1 MLAMLPAGVYNEGQT
16 MNLLS
21 RYTLVPA
28 LLGAAALSLLS
39 GCQQSQKT
47 YPVFF
52 LTENSGS
59 EEGAGFIVKYG
70 PRYYT
75 RLPMLSLD
83 NFEKFR
89 SFLNDDGSYG
99 VELFVDKRYRTRLYT
114 ETMSNVGKHM
124 LPVVNGFAFA
134 PMKIDRAITDGEL
147 VIWGGLNGYDLW
159 QISRTVKPINEEL
172 EKKRYK
178 KKNPRPKP
186 EKPKV
191 RSQSRDQN
199 DRTIPE
205 LYASQS

>member
-1 MLAMLPAGVYNEGQT
+1 MTLFSRFSFISLLLA
-16 MNLLS
+16 S
-21 RYTLVPA
+21 
-28 LLGAAALSLLS
+28 AALSLFT

-52 LTENSGS
+52 LTENIGS
-59 EEGAGFIVKYG
+59 EEGAGFIIKYG
-70 PRYYT
+70 SRYYT

-99 VELFVDKRYRTRLYT
+99 VELFVKKEYRTRLYT
-114 ETMSNVGKHM
+114 ETMSHVGKYM

-134 PMKIDRAITDGEL
+134 PMKIDRPITDGEL
-147 VIWGGLNGYDLW
+147 VIWGGLNGYDLK
-159 QISRTVKPINEEL
+159 QIGRTVTPMNEEL

-178 KKNPRPKP
+178 NKNPRPKP
-186 EKPKV
+186 QKPKV
-191 RSQSRDQN
+191 KSQSKDLN

-205 LYASQS
+205 LYATQS

>member
-1 MLAMLPAGVYNEGQT
+1 MLLAVALPCLFAN
-16 MNLLS
+16 
-21 RYTLVPA
+21 
-28 LLGAAALSLLS
+28 
-39 GCQQSQKT
+39 CQQSQKA

-52 LTENSGS
+52 LTENRGS

-99 VELFVDKRYRTRLYT
+99 VELFVKKEYRTRLYT

-134 PMKIDRAITDGEL
+134 PMKIDRPIEDGEL
-147 VIWGGLNGYDLW
+147 VIWGGLNGYDLK
-159 QISRTVKPINEEL
+159 QIARTVKPVDEAL

-178 KKNPRPKP
+178 KENPRKKP
-186 EKPKV
+186 EMPKV
-191 RSQSRDQN
+191 KGQTRDLN

>member
-1 MLAMLPAGVYNEGQT
+1 MTLF
-16 MNLLS
+16 S
-21 RYTLVPA
+21 RITLVP
-28 LLGAAALSLLS
+28 LLMGAAAVSLLAN
-39 GCQQSQKT
+39 CQQSQKA

-52 LTENSGS
+52 LTENNGS

-70 PRYYT
+70 HRYYT

-99 VELFVDKRYRTRLYT
+99 VELFVRKEYRTRLYT
-114 ETMSNVGKHM
+114 ETMSHVGKHM

-134 PMKIDRAITDGEL
+134 PMKIDRPITDGEL
-147 VIWGGLNGYDLW
+147 VIWGGLNGYDLK
-159 QISRTVKPINEEL
+159 QISRTLKPIDEEL

-178 KKNPRPKP
+178 DKNPRPKP

-191 RSQSRDQN
+191 KSQTKDLN

>member
-1 MLAMLPAGVYNEGQT
+1 MTLF
-16 MNLLS
+16 S
-21 RYTLVPA
+21 RFTFVPL
-28 LLGAAALSLLS
+28 LLGMAAVSLLAN
-39 GCQQSQKT
+39 CQQSQKA

-52 LTENSGS
+52 LTENNGS
-59 EEGAGFIVKYG
+59 EEGAGFIIKYG

-99 VELFVDKRYRTRLYT
+99 VELFVKKEYRTRLYT
-114 ETMSNVGKHM
+114 ETMSHVGKYM

-134 PMKIDRAITDGEL
+134 PMKIDRPITDGEL
-147 VIWGGLNGYDLW
+147 VIWGGLNGYDLK
-159 QISRTVKPINEEL
+159 QIGRSLTPIDEEL

-178 KKNPRPKP
+178 DKNPRPKP

-191 RSQSRDQN
+191 KSQSKDFN